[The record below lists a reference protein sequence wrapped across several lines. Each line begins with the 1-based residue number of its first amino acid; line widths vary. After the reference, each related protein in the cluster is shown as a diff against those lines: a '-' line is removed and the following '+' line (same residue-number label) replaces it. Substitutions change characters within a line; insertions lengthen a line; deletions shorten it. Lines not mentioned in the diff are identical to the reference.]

1 VNKFVESIAC
11 ESSALIF
18 IETNNKTKYMEKVF
32 VLVRMWDKVTRGHE
46 TVERIASDIDPILDY
61 VKRFSYVS
69 TNPIIEMDENF
80 DMDGICKKNNEE
92 EIRNYFAASE
102 KRISQHFIKV
112 WGHKFDDPEEDV
124 EYVMYRLQIRNIH

>member
-1 VNKFVESIAC
+1 
-11 ESSALIF
+11 
-18 IETNNKTKYMEKVF
+18 MEKVF

-61 VKRFSYVS
+61 IKRFSYVN
-69 TNPIIEMDENF
+69 NPTIEMDESF

-92 EIRNYFAASE
+92 EIRNYFDASE

-112 WGHKFDDPEEDV
+112 WGYKFDDPEEDV